1 MAQARNYV
9 FTIFGEADDEDGPRL
24 LDSSTFP
31 PWLSYVTYQ
40 LELCPETGRLHFQGY
55 LECVG
60 KKSYAQLQK
69 IPGFETAHF
78 EQRRGTQEQAVAY
91 ANKEDT
97 RVDGPWTHGEAKAQ
111 GKRNDLADTQ
121 VHVKAGYS
129 VKRLAEE
136 HYGTMIRYGKA
147 IKEYKRT
154 VTEPRDWK
162 PFVILIVGPSGTGK
176 SRFATRLS
184 KCFGT
189 VYKLP
194 MKNSGPWFDDY
205 DNEDVLFMD
214 EFDGNVMRPNFFNE
228 LNDRYECVVP
238 AHGSA
243 GHQMVSKVHIIVSNY
258 APKYWWRK
266 RNEDQVK
273 QTTRRI
279 DLTIKLIP
287 HRKKVLSLV
296 PGVSS
301 QMNLAGIF

>member
-1 MAQARNYV
+1 MAQARNYC
-9 FTIFGEADDEDGPRL
+9 FTIAASDAVPDGPAL
-24 LDSSTFP
+24 LDPELFP
-31 PWLSYVTYQ
+31 PWLSYVVYQ
-40 LELCPETGRLHFQGY
+40 REIGEETNRMHFQGY

-60 KKSYAQLQK
+60 KKSYAQIQAV
-69 IPGFETAHF
+69 PGFEGAHL
-78 EQRRGTQEQAVAY
+78 EQRRGTQQQAIAY
-91 ANKEDT
+91 ATKEDT
-97 RVDGPWTHGEAKAQ
+97 RVEGPWEHGTKKSQ
-111 GKRNDLADTQ
+111 GSRSDLAETQ
-121 VHVKAGYS
+121 ESIKAGYS
-129 VKRLAEE
+129 IKRLAEE

-162 PFVILIVGPSGTGK
+162 PFVILVVGPSGTGK
-176 SRFATRLS
+176 SRFATRLA

-214 EFDGNVMRPNFFNE
+214 EFDGSVMRPNFFNE

-243 GHQMVSKVHIIVSNY
+243 GHQMVSRVHIIVSNY
-258 APKYWWRK
+258 APKYWWKK
-266 RNEDQVK
+266 RSADQLK

-279 DLTIKLIP
+279 DWICKLIP
-287 HRKKVLSLV
+287 FKPKKNPVGYSELLS
-296 PGVSS
+296 
-301 QMNLAGIF
+301 MMI